1 MNDSAGASASVRTK
15 RSHGLSLVAKTVV
28 VFVVV
33 ALLPA
38 ATVSTWL
45 TGLYRGAIETTERQ
59 LQTAVLAELSAVVL
73 RRIDDVQA
81 DAEAIASALSFAA
94 SQTSASADATGTVRA
109 LLATRRSIRAIRFE
123 VPDANVSTVIR
134 QSEISK
140 ESTPASTAEM
150 RRIADERGVSFAVI
164 DATTAVLVVSVP
176 RAQANSPTAYVAA
189 RVALEPLG
197 EALRTVAE
205 SRFDNHNVNL
215 LVADGQR
222 RVVAAFG
229 PRSLVAGASAND
241 LPIWNVIPTGTPWS
255 RRVSVVS
262 EHPVDGTA
270 MVGGIETVPR
280 LGWAVASWRPKADAY
295 ASLAALTPRF
305 TVAAL
310 TSLLLALVVG
320 VFAARTIS
328 GPVARLSVQA
338 RQIGERQWGTIGN
351 PELRNDE
358 IGDLSRSIHEMARS
372 LEQSEADILRETQLR
387 SNLSRF
393 MSRELV
399 DAIVRGDH
407 SLELGGTKAD
417 ISVLFADVV
426 AFTPLAESRAP
437 EEMVALL
444 NELFGILSEVVF
456 RHQGTVDKFI
466 GDCIMAVWGVPVAQ
480 PDHASRALRAAEE
493 MMRFLELGNE
503 EWRERYGVELRLAI
517 GVNSGDVI
525 VGNIGS
531 KKRMEY
537 TVIGDVVNIAARLE
551 ALARPNQILLTDAT
565 QQRVEGQFDLHACGE
580 QKLTGRTQ
588 ATGVFELRTG

>member
-1 MNDSAGASASVRTK
+1 MTVDAEAKSIGERK
-15 RSHGLSLVAKTVV
+15 RPYRLSLVAKTVV

-38 ATVSTWL
+38 ATVSVWL
-45 TGLYRGAIETTERQ
+45 TGLYRGSIETTERQ
-59 LQTAVLAELSAVVL
+59 LQTAVLAELSVL
-73 RRIDDVQA
+73 VLHRIEDVQA

-94 SQTSASADATGTVRA
+94 AQPSVGADAAGAVRA

-123 VPDANVSTVIR
+123 VPDADVSTVIR
-134 QSEISK
+134 QTEIAK
-140 ESTPASTAEM
+140 ESTPASTPEM
-150 RRIADERGVSFAVI
+150 RRVADERGVSFAVV
-164 DATTAVLVVSVP
+164 DAATAVLVVSVP
-176 RAQANSPTAYVAA
+176 RAQADSPNAYVAA
-189 RVALEPLG
+189 RVDLAPLG

-205 SRFDNHNVNL
+205 SRFDNHNVTL

-222 RVVAAFG
+222 RIVAAFG
-229 PRSLVAGASAND
+229 SGGLVTGASAKD
-241 LPIWNVIPTGTPWS
+241 LPIWKVLPTGTPWS

-262 EHPVDGTA
+262 EQVVDGTA

-280 LGWAVASWRPKADAY
+280 LAWAVAVWRPKADAY

-305 TVAAL
+305 TFAAL
-310 TSLLLALVVG
+310 TSLLLAFVAG
-320 VFAARTIS
+320 IIAARTIS
-328 GPVARLSVQA
+328 GPVARLSAKA
-338 RQIGERQWGTIGN
+338 RQIGERQWETVGS
-351 PELRNDE
+351 PEPRNDE
-358 IGDLSRSIHEMARS
+358 IGDLSRSIHDMARS
-372 LEQSEADILRETQLR
+372 LEKSEADILRETQLR

-399 DAIVRGDH
+399 DAIVRGEH
-407 SLELGGTKAD
+407 SLELGGTRAE

-444 NELFGILSEVVF
+444 NELFGILSEIVF
-456 RHQGTVDKFI
+456 RHEGTVDKFI

-480 PDHASRALRAAEE
+480 PDHARRALRAAEE

-503 EWRERYGVELRLAI
+503 EWRDRYGVELRLAI
-517 GVNSGDVI
+517 GVNSGEVI

-537 TVIGDVVNIAARLE
+537 TVIGDVVNVAARLE
-551 ALARPNQILLTDAT
+551 SMARPNQILLTDAT
-565 QQRVEGQFDLHACGE
+565 QQRVEGQFQLHACGE
-580 QKLTGRTQ
+580 HKLIGRAG
-588 ATGVFELRTG
+588 ATEVYELRSG